1 MLRKSLFSLLLLLM
15 TAACTWWP
23 DFYIP
28 GACPNVV
35 IPRDT
40 AYLTQKINY
49 FDEFQIEVT
58 GFEGFCM
65 PNEKAG
71 RNYGY
76 VTPLFN
82 IQRLKDTD
90 ETDVDFSFYIETRQG
105 PPEYLGR
112 KTYSAY
118 VTLGEHEKEKSF
130 KGPTVKVLI
139 PKMIMRTL
147 RCFWELT
154 FPVKNIF
161 TINVLL
167 TSNIVTT
174 LMTIPCIWN
183 VPVYRNRRCLSR
195 KKAVAAVA
203 VYNIFKE
210 NSL

>member
-23 DFYIP
+23 DFYTP

-35 IPRDT
+35 IPRNT

-105 PPEYLGR
+105 PPKYLGR
-112 KTYSAY
+112 KTHSAY

-139 PKMIMRTL
+139 PENDYED
-147 RCFWELT
+147 FE
-154 FPVKNIF
+154 
-161 TINVLL
+161 VLL
-167 TSNIVTT
+167 GID
-174 LMTIPCIWN
+174 
-183 VPVYRNRRCLSR
+183 LSR
-195 KKAVAAVA
+195 EEYLSNQRTFDLKYR
-203 VYNIFKE
+203 YNIDDDPMYMERTRLPEPPVSQPKK
-210 NSL
+210 SGCGSCGL

>member
-139 PKMIMRTL
+139 PENDYEDFEVLLGIDLSREEYLYNQRT
-147 RCFWELT
+147 
-154 FPVKNIF
+154 
-161 TINVLL
+161 L